1 MSKRSGPRTRAQ
13 VFANL
18 GALQDAVTGVP
29 ADHLL
34 IPVAVRGNGPDNV
47 YEGRELVS
55 WIRRQEAAGQRP
67 SLPYTQK
74 IVPDLRRDKL
84 VVLQDGDSDGA
95 CHRALAGEFILRD
108 YGFSPAFKYD
118 YPTRSVPLLPIR
130 PEPPQPQPQP
140 QPLPRYQKPS
150 MRVLL
155 PVPLAP
161 GSEDIVRAYYQQ
173 RYPGHPIIFQ
183 YPADSYA
190 PKLKKNSPSS
200 DAAVLPWPPVFP
212 P

>member
-55 WIRRQEAAGQRP
+55 WIRRQEAAGQQP
-67 SLPYTQK
+67 SLPRTQT
-74 IVPDLRRDKL
+74 IVPDLRRGRL

-95 CHRALAGEFILRD
+95 RHRALAGEVILRD

-118 YPTRSVPLLPIR
+118 YPTRSAPLRPIQ
-130 PEPPQPQPQP
+130 PEPLRAQP
-140 QPLPRYQKPS
+140 QPL
-150 MRVLL
+150 RVLL
-155 PVPLAP
+155 PAPLAP
-161 GSEDIVRAYYQQ
+161 GAEANVRAYYQQ

-190 PKLKKNSPSS
+190 PKLKKKSQPS
-200 DAAVLPWPPVFP
+200 DADLLPWPPP
-212 P
+212 RNT